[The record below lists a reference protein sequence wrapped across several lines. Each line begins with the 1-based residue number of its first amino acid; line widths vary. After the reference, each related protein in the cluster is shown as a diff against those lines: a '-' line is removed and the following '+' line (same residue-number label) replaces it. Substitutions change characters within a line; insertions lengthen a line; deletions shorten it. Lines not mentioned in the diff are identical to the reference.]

1 MSESLLPE
9 VGLKRLL
16 VSVAMT
22 MLVLLGTA
30 PVSIAQ
36 DDVAAFRDLATGAD
50 FRLRV
55 AAALALGR
63 SRHPG
68 ARSALEKALS
78 DPHPAVRAA
87 ASAALGQL
95 GDGAAMGALR
105 QAHAR
110 ESTPSVKAQ
119 FESTMR
125 KLAGGGS
132 APAAVGRAKFLVAL
146 GRIDIRSGVSAT
158 GFTSANLKATT
169 RSKLSQVPG
178 VEMLAEGADAGVAS
192 KSRGLPTFTLDGSL
206 TKLAK
211 NASSGG
217 VSYSARVEFLIRK
230 MPEQAIKGTMSG
242 AAQAEAD
249 SREIRGPRELEQLQS
264 DAVTAAV
271 ESALRGAPP
280 ALEAAMR

>member
-1 MSESLLPE
+1 
-9 VGLKRLL
+9 VKRLL
-16 VSVAMT
+16 MSIAVAALVAIGSV
-22 MLVLLGTA
+22 
-30 PVSIAQ
+30 PVSTAQ
-36 DDVAAFRDLATGAD
+36 DDVAAFRDLATGGD

-68 ARSALEKALS
+68 ARPALEKALS

-95 GDGAAMGALR
+95 GDPASAVALR
-105 QAHAR
+105 QALAR
-110 ESTPSVKAQ
+110 ESTASVKAQ
-119 FESTMR
+119 FESTLR
-125 KLAGGGS
+125 KLAGAGS
-132 APAAVGRAKFLVAL
+132 SGSVGRPKFLVAL
-146 GRIDIRSGVSAT
+146 GRIDIRSGVGAT
-158 GFTSANLKATT
+158 GITSANLKATT
-169 RSKLSQVPG
+169 RSKMAQVPG
-178 VEMLAEGADAGVAS
+178 VEMLADGADAGVAS

-211 NASSGG
+211 GQNSSG

-249 SREIRGPRELEQLQS
+249 PREIRGQRELDQLQS
-264 DAVTAAV
+264 DAVSAAV
-271 ESALRGAPP
+271 ESALRNAPP